1 MALAKLGVCDMKKS
15 EITEQIGC
23 LRFISELILA
33 PNDCSY
39 NIVFRGYI
47 TCKSM
52 YFYQKE
58 SRGEVYNFHSFSP
71 SFFPPA
77 KPHGVNFTL
86 QTTPQEREQG
96 KLYWGQAHVDV

>member
-1 MALAKLGVCDMKKS
+1 MKKS

-33 PNDCSY
+33 PND
-39 NIVFRGYI
+39 
-47 TCKSM
+47 
-52 YFYQKE
+52 FYQKE